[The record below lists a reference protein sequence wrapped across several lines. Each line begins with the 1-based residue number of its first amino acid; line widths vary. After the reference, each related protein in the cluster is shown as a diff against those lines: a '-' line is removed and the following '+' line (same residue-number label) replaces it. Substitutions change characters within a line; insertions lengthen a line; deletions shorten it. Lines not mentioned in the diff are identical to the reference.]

1 MTTFAP
7 QCGFGCLRLLKTIP
21 DKMTNRVLIR
31 CKILQI
37 AFSAYIDKGKS
48 VEQAE
53 AEYAYSM
60 QKTYDLYILLLLLI
74 VKITEEQKERIE
86 RLRTRYVNPVAD
98 KDIDKRLANNRFA
111 AQLSCN
117 KMLVSYADKHADI
130 NDVLTPAL
138 VKSLLDK
145 ITESDAYGAYIGSD
159 KDDYDTDKGF
169 WKKVVKEWAC
179 EPEID
184 EALEESSLYWNND
197 IDIIVTF
204 VVKTIKGFSEEEG
217 ATQPIIASFD
227 AEPGAEFPGN
237 LLRDTILNFTSNTR
251 LIGECASN
259 WEIERI
265 ANMDFVI
272 MCMALTEIKLF
283 PSIPINV
290 TLSEYIELAKLYS
303 TEKSA
308 TFINGI
314 LDTLVKKL
322 KKEGRLTKE

>member
-1 MTTFAP
+1 
-7 QCGFGCLRLLKTIP
+7 
-21 DKMTNRVLIR
+21 MTNRVLIR

-37 AFSAYIDKGKS
+37 AFSAYIDKDKG

-53 AEYAYSM
+53 SEYTYSM

-74 VKITEEQKERIE
+74 LKITDEQKERIE
-86 RLRTRYVNPVAD
+86 RLRTRYINPVAD

-111 AQLSCN
+111 AQLARN
-117 KMLVSYADKHADI
+117 KMLMSYLSKHSDI

-145 ITESDAYGAYIGSD
+145 IISGDTYNFYVSSAN
-159 KDDYDTDKGF
+159 DDYETDKSF
-169 WKKVVKEWAC
+169 WKKAVKEWAY
-179 EPEID
+179 ETEID

-204 VVKTIKGFSEEEG
+204 IVKTIKGFSEETG
-217 ATQPIIASFD
+217 AEQPIISSFD
-227 AEPGAEFPGN
+227 AEAGAEFPGN
-237 LLRDTILNFTSNTR
+237 LLRDTILNFEANTR

>member
-1 MTTFAP
+1 
-7 QCGFGCLRLLKTIP
+7 
-21 DKMTNRVLIR
+21 MTNRVLIR

-37 AFSAYIDKGKS
+37 AFSAYIDKDKG

-53 AEYAYSM
+53 SEYTYSM

-74 VKITEEQKERIE
+74 LKITDEQKERIE
-86 RLRTRYVNPVAD
+86 RLRTRYINPVAD

-111 AQLSCN
+111 AQLARN
-117 KMLVSYADKHADI
+117 KMLMSYLSKHSDI

-145 ITESDAYGAYIGSD
+145 IISGDTYNFYVSSAN
-159 KDDYDTDKGF
+159 DDYETDKSF
-169 WKKVVKEWAC
+169 WKKAVKEWAY
-179 EPEID
+179 ETEID

-204 VVKTIKGFSEEEG
+204 IVKTIKGFSEKTG
-217 ATQPIIASFD
+217 AEQPIISSFD
-227 AEPGAEFPGN
+227 AEAGAEFPGN
-237 LLRDTILNFTSNTR
+237 LLRDTILNFEANTR

>member
-1 MTTFAP
+1 
-7 QCGFGCLRLLKTIP
+7 
-21 DKMTNRVLIR
+21 MTNRVLIR

-37 AFSAYIDKGKS
+37 AFSAYIDKDKG
-48 VEQAE
+48 VELAE

-74 VKITEEQKERIE
+74 LKITDEQKERIE
-86 RLRTRYVNPVAD
+86 RLRTRYINPVAD

-111 AQLSCN
+111 AQLAGN
-117 KMLVSYADKHADI
+117 KMLMSYLAKHSDI

-145 ITESDAYGAYIGSD
+145 IIAGDTYGFYVSSEN
-159 KDDYDTDKGF
+159 DDYETDKSF
-169 WKKVVKEWAC
+169 WKKTVKEWAC
-179 EPEID
+179 ETEID

-204 VVKTIKGFSEEEG
+204 IIKTIKGFSEASGVE
-217 ATQPIIASFD
+217 QPIISSFD
-227 AEPGAEFPGN
+227 AEAGAEFPGN
-237 LLRDTILNFTSNTR
+237 LLRDTILNFDANTR

-259 WEIERI
+259 WETERI

-272 MCMALTEIKLF
+272 MSMALTEIKMF

>member
-1 MTTFAP
+1 
-7 QCGFGCLRLLKTIP
+7 
-21 DKMTNRVLIR
+21 MTNRVLIR

-37 AFSAYIDKGKS
+37 AFSAYIDKDKG

-74 VKITEEQKERIE
+74 LKITDEQKERIE
-86 RLRTRYVNPVAD
+86 RLRTRYINPVAD

-111 AQLSCN
+111 AQLAGN
-117 KMLVSYADKHADI
+117 KMLMSYLAKHSDI

-145 ITESDAYGAYIGSD
+145 IIAGDTYGFYVSSEN
-159 KDDYDTDKGF
+159 DDYETDKSF
-169 WKKVVKEWAC
+169 WKKTVKEWAC
-179 EPEID
+179 ETEID

-204 VVKTIKGFSEEEG
+204 IIKTIKGFSEASGVE
-217 ATQPIIASFD
+217 QPIISSFD
-227 AEPGAEFPGN
+227 AEAGAEFPGN
-237 LLRDTILNFTSNTR
+237 LLRNTILNFDASTR

-259 WEIERI
+259 WETERI

-272 MCMALTEIKLF
+272 MSMALTEIKMF

>member
-1 MTTFAP
+1 
-7 QCGFGCLRLLKTIP
+7 
-21 DKMTNRVLIR
+21 MTNRVLIR

-37 AFSAYIDKGKS
+37 AFSAYIDKDKG

-74 VKITEEQKERIE
+74 LKITDEQKERIE
-86 RLRTRYVNPVAD
+86 RLRTRYINPVAD

-111 AQLSCN
+111 AQLAGN
-117 KMLVSYADKHADI
+117 KMLMSYLAKHSDI

-145 ITESDAYGAYIGSD
+145 IIAGDTYGFYVSSEN
-159 KDDYDTDKGF
+159 DDYETDKSF
-169 WKKVVKEWAC
+169 WKKTVKEWAC
-179 EPEID
+179 ETEID

-204 VVKTIKGFSEEEG
+204 IIKTIKGFSEASGVE
-217 ATQPIIASFD
+217 QPIISSFD
-227 AEPGAEFPGN
+227 AEAGAEFPGN
-237 LLRDTILNFTSNTR
+237 LLRDTILNFDANTR

-259 WEIERI
+259 WKTERI
-265 ANMDFVI
+265 TNMDFVI
-272 MCMALTEIKLF
+272 MSMALTEIKMF

-308 TFINGI
+308 TFKNGI
-314 LDTLVKKL
+314 LNTLKKKK

>member
-1 MTTFAP
+1 
-7 QCGFGCLRLLKTIP
+7 
-21 DKMTNRVLIR
+21 MTNRVLIR

-37 AFSAYIDKGKS
+37 AFSAYIDRDKRI
-48 VEQAE
+48 EQAE
-53 AEYAYSM
+53 SEYSYSM

-74 VKITEEQKERIE
+74 LKITDEQKERIE
-86 RLRTRYVNPVAD
+86 RLRTRYINPVAD

-111 AQLSCN
+111 AQLSGN
-117 KMLVSYADKHADI
+117 KMLMTYLSKHSDI

-145 ITESDAYGAYIGSD
+145 ITASDIYNYYVASET
-159 KDDYDTDKGF
+159 DDYDTDKNF
-169 WKKVVKEWAC
+169 WKKTVKEWAC
-179 EPEID
+179 ETEID
-184 EALEESSLYWNND
+184 EALEENSLYWNND

-204 VVKTIKGFSEEEG
+204 IIKTIKGFTQEAGSM
-217 ATQPIIASFD
+217 QPIISSFD
-227 AEPGAEFPGN
+227 ADEGAEFPGN
-237 LLRDTILNFTSNTR
+237 LLRDTILNFDASMK

-322 KKEGRLTKE
+322 KKEGRLTKQ